1 MKLLVDIWGDLFA
14 VGIGVLG
21 ALIKGLKKRFNA
33 STIILGM
40 LIAGI
45 LTFAVTGIIET
56 FYSHL
61 SPKIVILISFSVGWV
76 ANEITEKL
84 DLFVNDVYEIFIEWL
99 KSKIKRK

>member
-1 MKLLVDIWGDLFA
+1 MKILIDIWGDLFA

-21 ALIKGLKKRFNA
+21 ALIKGLKRRFTT
-33 STIILGM
+33 STIVLGM

-84 DLFVNDVYEIFIEWL
+84 DLLVNDLYEILINWI
-99 KSKIKRK
+99 KSKLKQK

>member
-21 ALIKGLKKRFNA
+21 ALIKGLKKRFTA
-33 STIILGM
+33 STIILGL

-76 ANEITEKL
+76 ANEITKNWIYL
-84 DLFVNDVYEIFIEWL
+84 LMTFTKIFIEWL

>member
-1 MKLLVDIWGDLFA
+1 MKMIFDVWGDLFA

-21 ALIKGLKKRFNA
+21 ALIKGIKKRFSI

-45 LTFAVTGIIET
+45 LTYAITGVIEQ
-56 FYSHL
+56 FYSDL
-61 SPKIVILISFSVGWV
+61 SPKLVILISFSVGWV

-84 DLFVNDVYEIFIEWL
+84 DLLVNDLYEIFIDWV
-99 KSKIKRK
+99 KYKFKRK